1 MVPRWTLSKRREPAF
16 PSNITT
22 PRSVTNTAALTHC
35 INCLPP
41 PTPRGVATPDSL
53 VWAATVSLSE
63 DECTF
68 TNNEPREVQR
78 ELSHTPMT
86 TNTQSSAVK
95 SALTIRFHLTDGSI
109 HSFVQTDDAAARK
122 LWEGIDA
129 ARLFA
134 RPRIVV
140 GSEHSKAVFV
150 SAETIRV
157 DFLHHSFQ
165 CWEFPG
171 GYSDIVELSEEE
183 FRKHARLDQP
193 AQMTKRE
200 ESTPVGD
207 LLVSFV
213 KLQMRG
219 GRPLFVMIEIP
230 VKLPAESQSFMQ
242 FMLSKASVHMRLRE
256 GGIGVLNLANLA
268 AYTVYPG
275 VAQIPADSWL
285 AEPIPTK
292 S

>member
-1 MVPRWTLSKRREPAF
+1 M
-16 PSNITT
+16 
-22 PRSVTNTAALTHC
+22 
-35 INCLPP
+35 
-41 PTPRGVATPDSL
+41 
-53 VWAATVSLSE
+53 
-63 DECTF
+63 
-68 TNNEPREVQR
+68 
-78 ELSHTPMT
+78 
-86 TNTQSSAVK
+86 NTQSSPLKA
-95 SALTIRFHLTDGSI
+95 ALTIRFHLTDGSV

-122 LWEGIDA
+122 LWEGVDP

-150 SAETIRV
+150 SAETVRV
-157 DFLHHSFQ
+157 DFLHDSLQ

-171 GYSDIVELSEEE
+171 GYSDIVELSEQE
-183 FRKHARLDQP
+183 FHKHARLDQP
-193 AQMTKRE
+193 ALMPRRE
-200 ESTPVGD
+200 QATPAGD

-213 KLQMRG
+213 KLRMRG
-219 GRPLFVMIEIP
+219 SRPVFVMVEVP
-230 VKLPAESQSFMQ
+230 VKLPVENQSFMQ
-242 FMLSKASVHMRLRE
+242 FMLSKGSVHMRLRG

>member
-1 MVPRWTLSKRREPAF
+1 MS
-16 PSNITT
+16 TT
-22 PRSVTNTAALTHC
+22 AKSV
-35 INCLPP
+35 
-41 PTPRGVATPDSL
+41 
-53 VWAATVSLSE
+53 
-63 DECTF
+63 
-68 TNNEPREVQR
+68 
-78 ELSHTPMT
+78 
-86 TNTQSSAVK
+86 
-95 SALTIRFHLTDGSI
+95 LTIRFHLTDGSI

-122 LWEGIDA
+122 IREGVDP

-134 RPRIVV
+134 RPRIVI

-157 DFLHHSFQ
+157 DFVQDSFQ

-183 FRKHARLDQP
+183 FRNHAHLEQP
-193 AQMTKRE
+193 ALMVKRE
-200 ESTPVGD
+200 QPTPVGD

-219 GRPLFVMIEIP
+219 GRPVFVMVEVP

-242 FMLSKASVHMRLRE
+242 FMLSKTTVHMRLR
-256 GGIGVLNLANLA
+256 GGGVGVLNLANLA

-285 AEPIPTK
+285 AEPFPNP
-292 S
+292 SR